1 MTVSLTGDF
10 LSQDF
15 HHLVSRKGER
25 IERVNLVDLEYSVTM
40 ESIQGG
46 PKLIGIFDNLTGQQ
60 REDVANSYAM
70 AELETDKKFGRI
82 ETDNIATR
90 YQFFLQAM
98 ENLGW
103 VLQHK
108 LEKEY
113 HPPSPNT
120 FELFQ
125 VTLDMLSNIVEE
137 EAVIMEAVKG
147 AYDSLANS
155 SSRSSSRSSFLT
167 QPFSLDKSQQV
178 TTKLIFF
185 SFMWSSQD
193 IKFSYAITKCT
204 FDEKAYARVRED
216 VKKKL
221 QNEVKKQITKLDLGP
236 PGADA

>member
-1 MTVSLTGDF
+1 MTVLLTGDS

-25 IERVNLVDLEYSVTM
+25 IERVNLVDLEHSVTM

-46 PKLIGIFDNLTGQQ
+46 PRLFNIAANLTGQQ
-60 REDVANSYAM
+60 KEDVLNSTLM
-70 AELETDKKFGRI
+70 AQLETDKKFGRI
-82 ETDNIATR
+82 ETDNIATW
-90 YQFFLQAM
+90 YQFFLQTM

-103 VLQHK
+103 VLQHQ
-108 LEKEY
+108 LEREY

-125 VTLDMLSNIVEE
+125 VTLDMLSNLVEE
-137 EAVIMEAVKG
+137 EAGIMEAVKG

-155 SSRSSSRSSFLT
+155 SSTSSFLT

-204 FDEKAYARVRED
+204 FGEKAYARVRED

>member
-1 MTVSLTGDF
+1 M
-10 LSQDF
+10 
-15 HHLVSRKGER
+15 
-25 IERVNLVDLEYSVTM
+25 NLVDLEHSVTM
-40 ESIQGG
+40 ESIQGA
-46 PKLIGIFDNLTGQQ
+46 PRLFNIAANLTGQLK
-60 REDVANSYAM
+60 EDVANSTLM
-70 AELETDKKFGRI
+70 AQLETDKKFGQI

-103 VLQHK
+103 VLQHQ

-125 VTLDMLSNIVEE
+125 VTLDMLSNLVEE
-137 EAVIMEAVKG
+137 EAGIMEAVKG

-155 SSRSSSRSSFLT
+155 SSRSFFLS

-216 VKKKL
+216 VKQKL
-221 QNEVKKQITKLDLGP
+221 QNEAKKHISELDLGP

>member
-1 MTVSLTGDF
+1 MLTGDS

-25 IERVNLVDLEYSVTM
+25 IERVNLVDLEHSVTM

-46 PKLIGIFDNLTGQQ
+46 PRLFNIAANLTGQQ
-60 REDVANSYAM
+60 KEDVLNSTLM
-70 AELETDKKFGRI
+70 AQLETDKKFGRI

-90 YQFFLQAM
+90 YQFFLQTM

-103 VLQHK
+103 VLQHQ

-125 VTLDMLSNIVEE
+125 VTLDMLSNLVEE
-137 EAVIMEAVKG
+137 EAGIMEAVKG

-155 SSRSSSRSSFLT
+155 SSTSSFLT

-185 SFMWSSQD
+185 SFMWNSQD

>member
-1 MTVSLTGDF
+1 MLTGDS

-25 IERVNLVDLEYSVTM
+25 IERVNLVDLEHSVTM

-46 PKLIGIFDNLTGQQ
+46 PRLFNIAANLTGQQ
-60 REDVANSYAM
+60 KEDVLNSTLM
-70 AELETDKKFGRI
+70 AQLETDKKFGRI

-90 YQFFLQAM
+90 YQFFLQTM

-103 VLQHK
+103 VLQHQ

-125 VTLDMLSNIVEE
+125 VTLDMLSNLVEE
-137 EAVIMEAVKG
+137 EAGIMEAVKG

-155 SSRSSSRSSFLT
+155 SSTSSFLT

>member
-1 MTVSLTGDF
+1 MTVSLTADF
-10 LSQDF
+10 LSQNF

-25 IERVNLVDLEYSVTM
+25 IERVNLVDLEHSVTM

-46 PKLIGIFDNLTGQQ
+46 PRLFNIAANLTGQQ
-60 REDVANSYAM
+60 KEDVLNSTLM
-70 AELETDKKFGRI
+70 AQLETDKKFGQM

-103 VLQHK
+103 VLQHQV
-108 LEKEY
+108 EKEY
-113 HPPSPNT
+113 HAPSPNT

-125 VTLDMLSNIVEE
+125 VTLDMLSNLVEE
-137 EAVIMEAVKG
+137 EAGIMEAVKG
-147 AYDSLANS
+147 AYNSLANS
-155 SSRSSSRSSFLT
+155 SSRSFFLS
-167 QPFSLDKSQQV
+167 QPCSLDKSQQV
-178 TTKLIFF
+178 TTKFIFC

-204 FDEKAYARVRED
+204 FDEKAYAQVRED

-221 QNEVKKQITKLDLGP
+221 QNEAKKHISELDLGP

>member
-1 MTVSLTGDF
+1 MTVLLTGDS

-25 IERVNLVDLEYSVTM
+25 IERVNLVDLEHSVTM

-46 PKLIGIFDNLTGQQ
+46 PRLFNIAANLTGQQ
-60 REDVANSYAM
+60 KEDVLNSTLM
-70 AELETDKKFGRI
+70 AQLETDKKFGRI

-90 YQFFLQAM
+90 YQFFLQTM

-103 VLQHK
+103 VLQHQ

-125 VTLDMLSNIVEE
+125 VTLDMLSNLVEE
-137 EAVIMEAVKG
+137 EAGIMEAVKG

-155 SSRSSSRSSFLT
+155 SSTSSFLT

>member
-1 MTVSLTGDF
+1 MLTGDS

-25 IERVNLVDLEYSVTM
+25 IERVNLVDLEHSVTM

-46 PKLIGIFDNLTGQQ
+46 PRLFNIAANLTGQQ
-60 REDVANSYAM
+60 KEDVLNSTLM
-70 AELETDKKFGRI
+70 AQLETDKKFGRI
-82 ETDNIATR
+82 ETDNIATW
-90 YQFFLQAM
+90 YQFFLQTM

-103 VLQHK
+103 VLQHQ

-125 VTLDMLSNIVEE
+125 VTLDMLSNLVEE
-137 EAVIMEAVKG
+137 EAGIMEAVKG

-155 SSRSSSRSSFLT
+155 SSTSSFLT

-221 QNEVKKQITKLDLGP
+221 QNEAKKQITKLDLGP